1 MARMTSIGFD
11 LDNTIINYDLS
22 AQKYG
27 QKIGIEGVRSVSE
40 LKSKL
45 KDGKL
50 AVDEWT
56 RAQSWIYGEG
66 LAHATVQRD
75 FLPLLEQL
83 ADREYSVYVVSH
95 KTQFGPIQFGSV
107 PFVEFTLKWLNN
119 SSLGSILEKNVNL
132 FFEETRRLKVQRIS
146 QLSLDFFVDDLVEV
160 INDKYFPEH
169 TIGILY
175 GDSPLGPKEPQ
186 RVIQNFSQLFN
197 IVAASE

>member
-1 MARMTSIGFD
+1 VARMTSIGFD
-11 LDNTIINYDLS
+11 LDNTIINYDMS

-27 QKIGIEGVRSVSE
+27 QKIGLEGVRSISE

-45 KDGKL
+45 KVGGL
-50 AVDEWT
+50 TVDEWT

-66 LAHATVQRD
+66 IAHATVQCD
-75 FLPLLEQL
+75 LLPLLEKL
-83 ADREYSVYVVSH
+83 ADRKYSIHVVSH
-95 KTQFGPIQFGSV
+95 KTEFGPRQFGSV
-107 PFVEFTLKWLNN
+107 PFVEFTLQWLNN

-160 INDKYFPEH
+160 INDKDFPEH

-175 GDSPLGPKEPQ
+175 GDIPLGPNKPQ
-186 RVIQNFSQLFN
+186 RVIQNFSQLLG